1 MSFPIAIVAAALL
14 GLGQP
19 AQGRSCPPA
28 TAPARLPDVAAVV
41 DVEALRA
48 ALAPVFAETPAAG
61 DMIFSVRF
69 RKDGQSEWIRAVGD
83 DADEGIRPAVGR
95 LIASHLRS
103 PGASPEP
110 WSVRLKVIPADT
122 VQFQV
127 SRSEVCPVEPIELRI
142 VGLQGSLMQGSDMAE
157 LRRATP
163 YTVRVDVSATGTI
176 VGVDLV
182 RRSGSRIVDDMAIE
196 TANASKFRPAL
207 VDGIPVAGRF
217 EFSSRTRV
225 RSGAR
230 L

>member
-19 AQGRSCPPA
+19 AQGRRCQAA

-41 DVEALRA
+41 DVEALRV
-48 ALAPVFAETPAAG
+48 ALAPVFAEAPAAG

-69 RKDGQSEWIRAVGD
+69 KKDGQSEWIRAVGD

-110 WSVRLKVIPADT
+110 WSLRLKVIPADT

-127 SRSEVCPVEPIELRI
+127 SRSEVCPVEVIELRSAMPE
-142 VGLQGSLMQGSDMAE
+142 GRLMEAADLEE
-157 LRRATP
+157 LRRSRP
-163 YTVRVDVSATGTI
+163 YTVRVNVTETGAI
-176 VGVDLV
+176 AGVEMV
-182 RRSGSRIVDDMAIE
+182 RRSGSRILDDAVLQ
-196 TANASKFRPAL
+196 AARNSRFRPEL
-207 VDGIPVAGRF
+207 VDGMPAAGRF
-217 EFSSRTRV
+217 ELSSRARV
-225 RSGAR
+225 RSGSR
-230 L
+230 P